1 MTMIHV
7 PRVDAK
13 SAMDKSRPVNT
24 LLRVQIERLHEAEAK
39 LPLAMQTDIY
49 VNAIKTE
56 GEAGDYIRRVTEAIQ
71 GAHKAAEARRTRP
84 VVKRKRVIEIAAVA
98 DDRPA
103 RKKPNAGK
111 GKKSKGKS
119 GSKKK
124 K

>member
-24 LLRVQIERLHEAEAK
+24 LLKVQIERLHEAEAK
-39 LPLAMQTDIY
+39 LPLAMKTDIY

-103 RKKPNAGK
+103 RKKPSAGK

-124 K
+124 